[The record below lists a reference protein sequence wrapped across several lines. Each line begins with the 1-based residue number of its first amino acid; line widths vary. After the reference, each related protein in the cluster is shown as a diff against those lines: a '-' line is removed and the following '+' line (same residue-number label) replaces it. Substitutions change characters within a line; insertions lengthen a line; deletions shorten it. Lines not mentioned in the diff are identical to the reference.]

1 MVNRFDNL
9 LLVVL
14 EPYGLE
20 GQAVIKQVFNKDGA
34 TWALPS
40 EKVSY
45 LLERARDSWA
55 SFGACLVF
63 LVASLRLA
71 TTSKFGLS
79 FSYRYMVPCFTI
91 VTFSGPKI
99 FLKERISA
107 RT

>member
-1 MVNRFDNL
+1 MVKRFDNL
-9 LLVVL
+9 FLVVL

-20 GQAVIKQVFNKDGA
+20 GQAVIKQVFNKDSA
-34 TWALPS
+34 IWALPS

-45 LLERARDSWA
+45 LLERARDSCV

-71 TTSKFGLS
+71 ASPKFG
-79 FSYRYMVPCFTI
+79 FSVSCRYMVPCFTI
-91 VTFSGPKI
+91 LTFAELTI
-99 FLKERISA
+99 FLKERISS